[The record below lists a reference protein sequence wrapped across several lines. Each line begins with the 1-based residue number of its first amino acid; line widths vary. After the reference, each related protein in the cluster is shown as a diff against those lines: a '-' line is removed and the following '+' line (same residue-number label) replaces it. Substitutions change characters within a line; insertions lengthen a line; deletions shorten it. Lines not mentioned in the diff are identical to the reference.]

1 VSLTLK
7 RVLILFSVSL
17 NIGFLVYSVWAYMDN
32 PVSQY
37 KAHATIAGEA
47 LAQTDAPP
55 DVRQAAQRAI
65 EDFDREIASLHE
77 KMRQSRLR
85 TIGLMAQPGDLPL
98 IELEQ
103 VRQDYERMLLERTA
117 LLNNHLIKLRQIL
130 GPEASPTYFGELR
143 DRLKIR
149 FERK

>member
-1 VSLTLK
+1 MSLTLK

-17 NIGFLVYSVWAYMDN
+17 NIGFIVYAVWAYMDD
-32 PVSQY
+32 PVSRY

-47 LAQTDAPP
+47 LARTQAPP
-55 DVRQAAQRAI
+55 DVKQAAQRAI
-65 EDFDREIASLHE
+65 GDFDREISRLHE

-103 VRQDYERMLLERTA
+103 VRLDHERMLLERTA
-117 LLNNHLIKLRQIL
+117 MLNSHLINLRQIL
-130 GPEASPTYFGELR
+130 GPEASQTYFRELR